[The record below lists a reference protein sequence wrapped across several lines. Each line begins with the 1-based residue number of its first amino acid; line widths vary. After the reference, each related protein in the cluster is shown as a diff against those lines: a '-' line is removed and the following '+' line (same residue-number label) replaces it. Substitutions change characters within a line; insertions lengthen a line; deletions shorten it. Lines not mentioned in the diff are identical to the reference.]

1 MTSRRREPIL
11 AADPADAV
19 LRQQEYQPPEYRSEE
34 GVIRMAARVFMTT
47 GTLEMRAFARRLGIG
62 RATLYRRSG
71 NREQFLSDVLLW
83 LGLRNLRRAEADV
96 ATAPGPHRLLDVH
109 AIHISR
115 MTNSASLRSFVRSE
129 PKVATRLLL
138 DANGKVHVGM
148 KRALADLIRRQE
160 LETGWRAPLGPGRL
174 AHIMAR
180 VDETFMYADLI
191 ANDEPSTETPQLV
204 FEMLLGLHG
213 AD

>member
-1 MTSRRREPIL
+1 
-11 AADPADAV
+11 
-19 LRQQEYQPPEYRSEE
+19 
-34 GVIRMAARVFMTT
+34 
-47 GTLEMRAFARRLGIG
+47 
-62 RATLYRRSG
+62 
-71 NREQFLSDVLLW
+71 
-83 LGLRNLRRAEADV
+83 
-96 ATAPGPHRLLDVH
+96 
-109 AIHISR
+109 
-115 MTNSASLRSFVRSE
+115 
-129 PKVATRLLL
+129 
-138 DANGKVHVGM
+138 M

-191 ANDEPSTETPQLV
+191 ANDEPSTDTPQLV

>member
-1 MTSRRREPIL
+1 MSSPRREL
-11 AADPADAV
+11 SLPAEPAGAV
-19 LRQQEYQPPEYRSEE
+19 AHRPGYHSVE
-34 GVIRMAARVFMTT
+34 GVIRVAARIFLTT
-47 GTLEMRAFARRLGIG
+47 GTLELRAFARRLGIG

-71 NREQFLSDVLLW
+71 NRDEFLADVLLW

-96 ATAPGPHRLLDVH
+96 TTATGPHRLLDVH
-109 AIHISR
+109 VVHISR
-115 MTNSASLRSFVRSE
+115 MTNSAGLRSFVRNE

-148 KRALADLIRRQE
+148 TRALADLIRRQE
-160 LETGWRAPLGPGRL
+160 LETGWRAPLGPDRL

-191 ANDEPSTETPQLV
+191 ANDVPNPDTPQLV
-204 FEMLLGLHG
+204 FEMLLGLHR

>member
-1 MTSRRREPIL
+1 MSSQRPEPSL
-11 AADPADAV
+11 PGDPVGAV
-19 LRQQEYQPPEYRSEE
+19 LDRPGQHTEE
-34 GVIRMAARVFMTT
+34 GVIRAAARVFLTT
-47 GTLEMRAFARRLGIG
+47 GTLEMRAFARQLGVG

-71 NREQFLSDVLLW
+71 NRDQFLSDVLLW

-96 ATAPGPHRLLDVH
+96 GTAPGPHRLLDVH
-109 AIHISR
+109 AVHISR
-115 MTNSASLRSFVRSE
+115 MSNSAGLRSFVLTE

-138 DANGKVHVGM
+138 DANGRVHVGM
-148 KRALADLIRRQE
+148 TRALAGLIGRQE
-160 LETGWRAPLGPGRL
+160 LGTGWRAPLGPDRL

-191 ANDEPSTETPQLV
+191 ANDEPNAETAQLV
-204 FEMLLGLHG
+204 FEMLLGLHR